1 MWLINWIGLIAS
13 NIMMAYLMFSMD
25 EIITYALSVMFVIN
39 TFVVIWTWFT
49 WPKESFEFTS
59 NKFDKR
65 TPSIMKD
72 TYGRKNYYR

>member
-13 NIMMAYLMFSMD
+13 NIMMAYLMFSMG

-49 WPKESFEFTS
+49 WPKESFEVTG
-59 NKFDKR
+59 NKFDKK
-65 TPSIMKD
+65 TPTVMKH
-72 TYGRKNYYR
+72 TYGKYSHYR